1 MQAARLLR
9 PCGPADP
16 VTEMR
21 TSVVICPSS
30 FIMNVFVCICTCIK

>member
-21 TSVVICPSS
+21 TSVVICPS
-30 FIMNVFVCICTCIK
+30 FIMNVFVCIRTCIK